1 MANKQNQDEQTVVV
15 DAEQKLRVIGKDLKS
30 IAKLNPK
37 LEPKQHIKSQLL
49 LTLQCMQIQSNLKV
63 IFANNQIRNK

>member
-37 LEPKQHIKSQLL
+37 LEPKQHVRYQLL
-49 LTLQCMQIQSNLKV
+49 LNLQCI
-63 IFANNQIRNK
+63 